1 MMAFDNRFP
10 FDSLK
15 VFLLPG
21 LSQPRFA
28 EEATLSRLLDI
39 GPSGAGCVLH
49 PQAGQLRLFSGHLFS
64 GRFFKDRRFPQLLNL
79 RVGPLDQLKE
89 H

>member
-49 PQAGQLRLFSGHLFS
+49 PQPSQLRLIHGRLFK
-64 GRFFKDRRFPQLLNL
+64 GRLFPQLVNL